1 MRNEKLI
8 RAYDRAAPTQAQQEE
23 MLEHILARRNE
34 PAGPARDRRKTVRRA
49 ILIAA
54 VLLAAAASVVAGRM
68 AVKWS
73 LPEPTPYQP
82 TENGSYDV
90 HETKQYPDT
99 TQPETDAPA
108 EESAPAAS
116 APTDAE
122 LIVSAKEILTRA
134 GLTDVDTSAAEV
146 TRQENLSYGREEAEV
161 AFTQNRPQ
169 TTVKF
174 SASTGELL
182 SLSSFSETADVPAEP
197 VCATEEETEALA
209 RKFYAALP
217 VEQGYILTGV
227 NKYDD
232 ELWSYEFCRSVTEE
246 IYNPY
251 EMVRLCVNRSTGRLT
266 LCNVFDFPLL
276 DDHDEGDVMLT
287 QEEAIAAAA
296 EQSGMDMSGYTL
308 TEARVACVLPNWFFT
323 GSAWSGDLQYAK
335 VSRLAWQLTYEQVG
349 GEITTEVSFCVDAY
363 TGELL
368 GGGMT

>member
-23 MLEHILARRNE
+23 MLERILARRNE

-108 EESAPAAS
+108 EESAPAVS

-197 VCATEEETEALA
+197 VCTTEEETEALA
-209 RKFYAALP
+209 RKLYAALP

-246 IYNPY
+246 IYNP
-251 EMVRLCVNRSTGRLT
+251 MRWCACAST
-266 LCNVFDFPLL
+266 
-276 DDHDEGDVMLT
+276 
-287 QEEAIAAAA
+287 AAPAA
-296 EQSGMDMSGYTL
+296 
-308 TEARVACVLPNWFFT
+308 
-323 GSAWSGDLQYAK
+323 
-335 VSRLAWQLTYEQVG
+335 
-349 GEITTEVSFCVDAY
+349 
-363 TGELL
+363 
-368 GGGMT
+368 